1 MKRELPGRLARLLK
15 RHPAVWLFR
24 HEIRVWADLIRL
36 MRRKRVVAPGQVPI
50 PAETGL
56 WGIPGMMTIATIIE
70 IIALE
75 LLLPWPAVR
84 VVLALVSIYSLVIL
98 WGLIGQRAVHPH
110 TLGPEL
116 VLKRGRTIIARI
128 DVADVA
134 EAVVSRDYAAEQY
147 AVDGGVLTL
156 ANGQG
161 ANVHVTLLP
170 DADSAQAQPPTWIPW
185 KKKPMETVTEIA
197 LWADDPIEA
206 VSAIRTARDRALA
219 RAEAD

>member
-1 MKRELPGRLARLLK
+1 
-15 RHPAVWLFR
+15 
-24 HEIRVWADLIRL
+24 
-36 MRRKRVVAPGQVPI
+36 
-50 PAETGL
+50 
-56 WGIPGMMTIATIIE
+56 
-70 IIALE
+70 
-75 LLLPWPAVR
+75 
-84 VVLALVSIYSLVIL
+84 
-98 WGLIGQRAVHPH
+98 VHPH
-110 TLGPEL
+110 TVGPEL
-116 VLKRGRTIIARI
+116 VLKRGRTIIAKS

-219 RAEAD
+219 RTEAD